1 MELSEAEIKQFE
13 TDGYIIRRN
22 AIDITLAETLKEE
35 VAKALKEEEKY
46 AASPLYKKGVVSLC
60 PAYSKEFLKVLESP
74 VIMEAVDGFLGRDSI
89 LHLYMS
95 SCMPPGQSNYS
106 ERIHVDN
113 PRFIPGY
120 QEGVGCIVA
129 LDDFTIENGATYLLS
144 GSHLFP
150 TEPNK
155 ETFYNNAV
163 RFTEKAGTV
172 LVFNARLWHAGGVN
186 TTADWRYALAFGF
199 YKPHLKQRIDMKQA
213 MAGMDLS
220 DVSDYVKYKLGFF
233 NNPPATIEE
242 YQAIR
247 KRLSY

>member
-22 AIDITLAETLKEE
+22 AIDAALASTLKEE

-60 PAYSKEFLKVLESP
+60 PAYSKEFLKVLESR
-74 VIMEAVDGFLGRDSI
+74 VVMDAVDGFLGRDCI
-89 LHLYMS
+89 LHIFMS
-95 SCMPPGQSNYS
+95 SCMPPGESNYS

-113 PRFIPGY
+113 PRFIPNY
-120 QEGVGCIVA
+120 TEGFGCIIP
-129 LDDFTIENGATYLLS
+129 LTDLTLENGATYILP
-144 GSHLFP
+144 GSHLTPGPP
-150 TEPNK
+150 TE
-155 ETFYNNAV
+155 EEFYKNAV
-163 RFTEKAGTV
+163 RFTAKPGDVAMFHG
-172 LVFNARLWHAGGVN
+172 RMWHAGGVN
-186 TTADWRYALAFGF
+186 TTANWRYALAFGF

-247 KRLSY
+247 KRLGY